1 MSLADGIGW
10 DDVILTGNA
19 AFEGPAH
26 PHKAN
31 ILKYP
36 GEKVFNVAK
45 DQPERIQPESI
56 STQKVETAPI
66 ASP

>member
-1 MSLADGIGW
+1 MVL
-10 DDVILTGNA
+10 LTVGVA

-36 GEKVFNVAK
+36 GEKALDATK
-45 DQPERIQPESI
+45 QAERIQATPA
-56 STQKVETAPI
+56 STETAAEQP
-66 ASP
+66 AAR

>member
-1 MSLADGIGW
+1 M
-10 DDVILTGNA
+10 NA

-36 GEKVFNVAK
+36 GEKLLNLPK
-45 DQPERIQPESI
+45 EPERIQPEPAFKESDP
-56 STQKVETAPI
+56 SELPAR
-66 ASP
+66 

>member
-1 MSLADGIGW
+1 MRVRLMRQI
-10 DDVILTGNA
+10 

-36 GEKVFNVAK
+36 GEKIVVLKEPASIEGTLASESSAAPEVAS
-45 DQPERIQPESI
+45 R
-56 STQKVETAPI
+56 
-66 ASP
+66 

>member
-1 MSLADGIGW
+1 VVLVVGVG
-10 DDVILTGNA
+10 DVWANVLCL

-36 GEKVFNVAK
+36 GQKVFEVSEEE
-45 DQPERIQPESI
+45 PVERIDLGLASEI
-56 STQKVETAPI
+56 S
-66 ASP
+66 SPSELAAR